1 MGLEVR
7 ELICKLGLICAGAD
21 GKLGNEEGAPYNA
34 IHVGA
39 AAAGMHMATNL
50 DLLFLPSASKSV
62 RHFTLTEENNWKVGS

>member
-7 ELICKLGLICAGAD
+7 ELICKLGFICAGAD

-39 AAAGMHMATNL
+39 AAAGMHYGKESGSVV
-50 DLLFLPSASKSV
+50 PSQCIYV
-62 RHFTLTEENNWKVGS
+62 V